1 MVPGPLCILLFW
13 LLGLGCKADL
23 CSLWVLRAEPLGW
36 QWRGHQVR
44 NEGGFLG
51 DWERKGVGSLQAREQ
66 AESRASPEALR
77 HEDV

>member
-1 MVPGPLCILLFW
+1 M
-13 LLGLGCKADL
+13 
-23 CSLWVLRAEPLGW
+23 
-36 QWRGHQVR
+36 R